1 MASASLSGRVSP
13 LHCRVGRHGSSA
25 GMYTIAQRLQLQH
38 GKLQMQETQSLLE
51 DGEHNAPEQI

>member
-1 MASASLSGRVSP
+1 
-13 LHCRVGRHGSSA
+13 
-25 GMYTIAQRLQLQH
+25 MYTIAQRLQLQH